1 MHQRIATLAPMKN
14 AKRLLLAAVAV
25 LVVAATTL
33 VLVGAATTSHPHQR
47 STLGVARPSTEL
59 LALLNEPGPVELESI
74 ASADWAVDRGGLV
87 NLGHPTAKSAGLV
100 DGDEPIQVF
109 FHALRHPTK
118 GLYIVD
124 TGVEDALRDAP
135 EQAALSGLLADAM
148 KVKEKMQVKEPLGAW
163 LAKESGPLAG
173 VFLTHLH
180 LDHLTGM
187 ADVPAGTPVYSGP
200 GETTTRAFL
209 NVLTRSVADRA
220 LSGKAAVSEWTYTP
234 DTDGPFEGA
243 VDIFGDGSVWALW
256 VPGHTPGSTAYLV
269 RSTKGPVLLVGDAS
283 HTRWGWEHDV
293 EPGTFTAD
301 AARGRQSFEKLRAFA
316 QAHPEVAVRLG
327 HQH

>member
-1 MHQRIATLAPMKN
+1 MKN
-14 AKRLLLAAVAV
+14 VKRITLSVLAV
-25 LVVAATTL
+25 LVLGAVILGVVGVAA
-33 VLVGAATTSHPHQR
+33 TSHPHQR
-47 STLGVARPSTEL
+47 SSLGAARPANDL
-59 LALLNEPGPVELESI
+59 LAVLDEPGPVELESVT
-74 ASADWAVDRGGLV
+74 SSDWAVARSGLI
-87 NLGHPTAKSAGLV
+87 NLNHPTAKAAKLE

-118 GLYIVD
+118 GLFIVD
-124 TGVEDALRDAP
+124 TGIETALRDAP
-135 EQAALSGLLADAM
+135 EKAAMQGIVASAM
-148 KVKEKMQVKEPLGAW
+148 NLEKLKVHQPLGEW
-163 LAKESGPLAG
+163 LSKQPQPLAG

-200 GETTTRAFL
+200 GEAETRAFL
-209 NVLTRSVADRA
+209 NVLIKPNTDRA
-220 LSGKAAVSEWTYTP
+220 LAGKAALSEWTYAAET
-234 DTDGPFEGA
+234 GGLFEGA

-269 RSTKGPVLLVGDAS
+269 RSTKGPVLLLGDAS

-301 AARGRQSFEKLRAFA
+301 ATRGTESFKKLRAFA
-316 QAHPEVAVRLG
+316 AAHPNVAVRFG
-327 HQH
+327 HKH